1 MTSKQD
7 IENLVRQLGELLV
20 RQQRYVCTAES
31 CTGGGIASVITD
43 QAGSSA
49 WFDRAY
55 VTYSN
60 QAKVTM
66 LGVEPSTLDKFGAVS
81 EQVAREMAAG
91 ALRESGVDL
100 AVAVTG
106 VAGPGG
112 GTKDKPVGM
121 VCFGWSD
128 GTQLKTSTEQFPGG
142 RAEVR
147 AASVRFALQRLL
159 ELAEIRP

>member
-1 MTSKQD
+1 MKSEQD
-7 IENLVRQLGELLV
+7 IEDLVRQLGERLV
-20 RQQRYVCTAES
+20 QQQRFMCTAES
-31 CTGGGIASVITD
+31 CTGGGIANAITD

-66 LGVEPSTLDKFGAVS
+66 LGVESSTLDKYGAVS
-81 EQVAREMAAG
+81 EPVAREMAAG

-100 AVAVTG
+100 SVAVTG

-112 GTKDKPVGM
+112 GTQDKPVGM

-128 GTQLKTSTEQFPGG
+128 GNQLQTSTEQFPGG

-147 AASVRFALQRLL
+147 AASVRFALQKLL
-159 ELAEIRP
+159 ELAEIS